1 MRVES
6 GLRYKQSFRVP
17 YYNITTLQFAQQK
30 TDDETDKFTTF
41 SADRLEIFIDAFW
54 CVWYSVDVSV
64 KEVAKMGRTAA
75 QALIEEGTL
84 RTRKETLLELMQG
97 RFGPVPPKI
106 ESNIQTIRD
115 IDRLKAI
122 FQRAIYARSLDELDI
137 E

>member
-1 MRVES
+1 M
-6 GLRYKQSFRVP
+6 
-17 YYNITTLQFAQQK
+17 A
-30 TDDETDKFTTF
+30 F
-41 SADRLEIFIDAFW
+41 SADRQEFFIDAFR

-97 RFGPVPPKI
+97 RFGAVPPKI
-106 ESNIQTIRD
+106 ESDIQTIRD